1 MAGCLRRLL
10 HLAAIRFITTASDVG
25 WFGQRCH
32 HAATGTFL
40 TSGAVGI
47 ALTGTTGRTARSG
60 SRANGRLD

>member
-1 MAGCLRRLL
+1 MP
-10 HLAAIRFITTASDVG
+10 TTTSSSGGNPIHHDAFDVG